1 MHRLRLAFSAIS
13 FTLLGTIIPFVTI
26 FFSACQ
32 SAPSQPAPMVDTS
45 VAKSPNTAMFKPNPE
60 FRTDVKKK
68 PVAEYRVRTEN
79 RLNEMFFSVRLYE
92 TRVTM
97 KYLAKVE
104 FEGLTG
110 EDTIKLPD
118 VGTEPHPVLQKGP
131 EKYSC
136 IIGLLDNDQH
146 FRELKKVY
154 MTDKGQELKITTLKH
169 YVVTQNYQLVG
180 Q

>member
-1 MHRLRLAFSAIS
+1 MLRSSTLPLALFALSAAV
-13 FTLLGTIIPFVTI
+13 TL
-26 FFSACQ
+26 SACH
-32 SAPSQPAPMVDTS
+32 SPAPGAS
-45 VAKSPNTAMFKPNPE
+45 TADSAASSHPVLPMFRRNPE
-60 FRTDVKKK
+60 FRAHVKKE
-68 PVAEYRVRTEN
+68 PVAEYRVRTAN
-79 RLNEMFFSVRLYE
+79 PLNEMYFSVRLYE
-92 TRVTM
+92 TAATM

-118 VGTEPHPVLQKGP
+118 MGKAPHPVLQKGL

-136 IIGLLDNDQH
+136 IIGLMDNDKN

-154 MTDKGQELKITTLKH
+154 VTDKGQELKITTLKH
-169 YVVTQNYQLVG
+169 YIVTEDYRLVG